1 MALAMA
7 VRAGSTAPMLGKKPG
22 VGEVQCQ
29 RVSERAPA
37 SAPADDDHVT
47 VLGHQPIVE
56 APGRRV
62 ITH

>member
-1 MALAMA
+1 MALAVA
-7 VRAGSTAPMLGKKPG
+7 VRTGSTAPMGKKPG
-22 VGEVQCQ
+22 VGDVQCQ
-29 RVSERAPA
+29 RVSERAAA

-56 APGRRV
+56 ALGRRV